1 MGWRRAFC
9 TTISRDAE
17 IALKEKNHKNQQQ
30 QSPSPSPRSFTKI
43 SNGGSS
49 PSTPRFQSQQPVSS
63 PSLRCK
69 TTTSKKTTTT
79 TTNSTNKSPRLFG
92 GSNPSSP
99 RSPFSL
105 FKAGLRFSKS
115 NCGVCLQSM
124 KTGHGT
130 AIFTAECSHAFHFPC
145 IAAHVR
151 NPGPLLCP
159 VCGLHWRQVP
169 LLSSQKNQQEE
180 EQVVNNN
187 NNNNES
193 PRINQSK
200 PSDQRSYDD
209 DEPLMLLSSPTSR
222 FNTIPEGDD
231 EEGIEEFQGFFVD
244 PKLQSSTSSINGGD
258 SREVKSVEVSLAPES
273 ALVSA
278 GRSHETYALV
288 LKVKAHKPPA
298 AAQASS
304 RGRRAPIDLVTVLDV
319 SGSMTGAKLHM
330 LKRAMR
336 LVIASLGSADRL
348 SIVAFS
354 SAPKR
359 LLPLVRMTAAG
370 QRAALRIIDRL
381 VCGQGSSVAEALRKA
396 TKVLEDRR
404 DRNPVA
410 SIMLL
415 SDGQEEG
422 ASSNQTSRRRPT
434 THVSSTRFAH
444 LEIPVHS
451 FGFSQE
457 PAEDAF
463 AKCVGGLLSV
473 VVQDL
478 KLQIGF
484 STASAAAEISAVYSC
499 TGRPAFL
506 GTNSVPLGDLYAE
519 EERELLLELRV
530 PSAALGANHV
540 FSVRCNYKD
549 PVSQELF
556 YGKDQVL
563 VLPRLQAVRSSAPK
577 IERLRNM
584 FVTVRAVAEGRRLVD
599 HNELPSAYHLLA
611 SARGLLVQSS
621 SAAEAEEYL
630 RVLEAELAE
639 IQWRRQQL
647 SLPRRR
653 ASERDPSSALL
664 DENGD
669 PLTPTSAWR
678 AAERLAKVAMMRKSM
693 NRVSDLHGFENARF

>member
-1 MGWRRAFC
+1 MAEAAHPLLDSNLNNPSRAQAC
-9 TTISRDAE
+9 DAKPP
-17 IALKEKNHKNQQQ
+17 LQQLQLQQQ
-30 QSPSPSPRSFTKI
+30 QQQQIQQLVRAQDCLVGRTHRPLDPPFRYSRPDCDSP
-43 SNGGSS
+43 N
-49 PSTPRFQSQQPVSS
+49 
-63 PSLRCK
+63 
-69 TTTSKKTTTT
+69 
-79 TTNSTNKSPRLFG
+79 
-92 GSNPSSP
+92 
-99 RSPFSL
+99 
-105 FKAGLRFSKS
+105 
-115 NCGVCLQSM
+115 M

-159 VCGLHWRQVP
+159 VCGLNWRQVP
-169 LLSSQKNQQEE
+169 LLSSQKNQQQQQQ
-180 EQVVNNN
+180 EQVVSNN

-193 PRINQSK
+193 PRINNAQVNQSK

-209 DEPLMLLSSPTSR
+209 DEPLMLSPTSR

-244 PKLQSSTSSINGGD
+244 PKSQSSTSSINGGD
-258 SREVKSVEVSLAPES
+258 LRGQAKSVDVTLSPDT

-288 LKVKAHKPPA
+288 LKVKAPPPPPPSA
-298 AAQASS
+298 AARSGLS
-304 RGRRAPIDLVTVLDV
+304 RRAPIDLVTVLDV

-336 LVIASLGSADRL
+336 LVIASLGSSDRL

-359 LLPLVRMTAAG
+359 LLPLVRMTAPG
-370 QRAALRIIDRL
+370 KRAALRIIDRL

-415 SDGQEEG
+415 SDGQEER

-478 KLQIGF
+478 KLQLGF
-484 STASAAAEISAVYSC
+484 SAGSAAAEISAAYSC

-506 GTNSVPLGDLYAE
+506 GTNLVRLGDLYAE
-519 EERELLLELRV
+519 EERELLVELRV

-540 FSVRCNYKD
+540 VCVRCNYKD

-563 VLPRLQAVRSSAPK
+563 MVPRLQAVRCSAPK

-599 HNELPSAYHLLA
+599 HNELSSAYHLLA
-611 SARGLLVQSS
+611 SARGLLMQSS

-630 RVLEAELAE
+630 RVLEGELAE

-647 SLPRRR
+647 SQPRRR
-653 ASERDPSSALL
+653 ASEREPIGGLL